1 MVSEMVDYLA
11 TATAVW
17 HAGGRGA
24 GTPVA
29 GLRVMFDD
37 AYSAQ
42 LDGMVNDSDPTCT
55 VKASQFPGVRRG
67 DELDIT
73 PDETGVVQV
82 FSVIK
87 AMPDGVGGVVLDL
100 REVGP

>member
-1 MVSEMVDYLA
+1 
-11 TATAVW
+11 
-17 HAGGRGA
+17 
-24 GTPVA
+24 
-29 GLRVMFDD
+29 
-37 AYSAQ
+37 
-42 LDGMVNDSDPTCT
+42 
-55 VKASQFPGVRRG
+55 VRRG